1 MKPKYFINQSMR
13 AELDNFRYILSSS
26 SDINW
31 EIPIRYII
39 HSDYECT
46 VSRDACLSGGHSVM
60 SSDFSIT

>member
-1 MKPKYFINQSMR
+1 MR